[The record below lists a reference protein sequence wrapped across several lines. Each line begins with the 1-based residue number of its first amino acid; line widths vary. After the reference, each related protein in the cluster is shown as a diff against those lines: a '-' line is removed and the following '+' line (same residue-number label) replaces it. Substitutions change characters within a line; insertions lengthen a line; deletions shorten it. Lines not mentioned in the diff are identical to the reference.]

1 MDNLKQDMMKFLN
14 MHPAD
19 EECGYMDLFEI
30 ATRRTSG
37 QGHDVLREL
46 SVRFAHHMAVRL
58 DAEDKKSNKQI
69 QLGSMV
75 RSYDFPHTDQYF
87 VEGKVV
93 SLDSPEHLPGLRY
106 QVAVYRWH
114 VDGHD
119 AANFTDYV
127 YPLRSGRVEVI

>member
-1 MDNLKQDMMKFLN
+1 MK
-14 MHPAD
+14 
-19 EECGYMDLFEI
+19 
-30 ATRRTSG
+30 
-37 QGHDVLREL
+37 
-46 SVRFAHHMAVRL
+46 
-58 DAEDKKSNKQI
+58 KQI
-69 QLGSMV
+69 KAGSIVRSYVCAIIKKDEKVVKIQTGDMV

-127 YPLRSGRVEVI
+127 YPLMSGRVEVI